1 MVITM
6 GKSHA
11 STLIIGSSGSGK
23 SYFAT
28 YILMNLKTRYKVI
41 IDPSSEYEIP
51 GFAIVEINPMNYREM
66 LKSFHLILKEY
77 QNVIVQFDFFT
88 IEQQK
93 EIVNYIAGL
102 LFHVRNVA
110 ILFDEAHLYLDRYR
124 PIPNGLLIATA
135 GRKYG
140 IHPIFITQRPQL
152 LNSTIRS
159 QTWFKIIMHVDDPR
173 DVEAIR
179 GYVYRAELAP
189 HLPERW
195 FLFRNR
201 RGKVFLGTT
210 NELQLPH
217 GG

>member
-1 MVITM
+1 MAKI
-6 GKSHA
+6 HA
-11 STLIIGSSGSGK
+11 STLIIGSAGSGK

-28 YILMNLKTRYKVI
+28 YILMELKTKYKVI
-41 IDPSSEYEIP
+41 IDPSSEYEVP
-51 GFAIVEINPMNYREM
+51 GFAVVEITPFNYREM
-66 LKSFHLILKEY
+66 LLGFAKILKKY
-77 QNVIVQFDFFT
+77 PNVIVQFDFLT

-93 EIVNYIAGL
+93 EIVNYICGL
-102 LFHVRNVA
+102 LFHIRNVA

-124 PIPNGLLIATA
+124 PIPNGLLVATA

-152 LNSTIRS
+152 LNTTIRS

-173 DVEAIR
+173 DVDAIR

-189 HLPERW
+189 YLPEHW

-210 NELQLPH
+210 DGLKLPH

>member
-1 MVITM
+1 M

-11 STLIIGSSGSGK
+11 ATLIVGTSGSGK
-23 SYFAT
+23 TYLAI
-28 YILMNLKTRYKVI
+28 YILMNLKTKYKII

-51 GFAIVEINPMNYREM
+51 GFAIVEINPYNYKEM
-66 LKSFHLILKEY
+66 LKNFHLILK
-77 QNVIVQFDFFT
+77 QHPNIVVQFDFLT

-102 LFHVRNVA
+102 LFHIRNVA
-110 ILFDEAHLYLDRYR
+110 LLIDEAHLYADRHR
-124 PIPNGLLIATA
+124 PVPNLVLIATT

-159 QTWFKIIMHVDDPR
+159 QTWFKIVMHMDDPR
-173 DVEAIR
+173 DVDAIR
-179 GYVYRAELAP
+179 GYVYKAEIAT

-195 FLFRNR
+195 FLYRNR
-201 RGKVFLGTT
+201 RGKVFIGTT
-210 NELQLPH
+210 EGLQLPH
-217 GG
+217 NG